1 MAKRIWVALLSVLF
15 VIGACAVEESGPAPT
30 ALTQDDLQAKLDAL
44 QAAHPETPGFAIA
57 FVLPD
62 GAMVSAATGVA
73 APDGRAM
80 TPDTPVRQASI
91 TKTFVAAALLRL
103 QEEGKIDLDQPLGE
117 VIDPEIDQLLT
128 GDGYDTRA
136 MTVRQVMMHNASL
149 GDHFYGEAYLNAVL
163 GDPGRVWTALD
174 QLTLMVE
181 IADPLGPPGEAM
193 VYSDSGYV
201 ILGTII
207 ERITGQRMGAAVAAL
222 LSFDAIG
229 LETVWWDEE
238 TAPPAGTL
246 PRAHQWLGDVDTFAF
261 NGTIDAFG
269 GGGIVAS
276 VEDIARF
283 YAALFAGEVF
293 DDPATLEEM
302 TNPPGNVS
310 TADYRLGLFP
320 GTVGD
325 HQAYGHSGFWGT
337 QATAVP
343 ALGLVYAG
351 VSLNGDGLPSLR
363 AVGHGVAA
371 TLSDGAD

>member
-1 MAKRIWVALLSVLF
+1 MANRFWVAWMAVLLGSS
-15 VIGACAVEESGPAPT
+15 ACTVDEDAPPS
-30 ALTQDDLQAKLDAL
+30 ALTADAL
-44 QAAHPETPGFAIA
+44 QASLDQIQTEHDGTPGFALAII
-57 FVLPD
+57 LPD

-73 APDGRAM
+73 APDGRPM

-103 QEEGKIDLDQPLGE
+103 QEDGKIDLDTALGD

-136 MTVRQVMMHNASL
+136 ITVRQVMMHSAGL
-149 GDHFYGEAYLNAVL
+149 GDHFYGETYQNAVL
-163 GDPGRVWTALD
+163 SEPDRVWTARE
-174 QLTLMVE
+174 QLALMVE
-181 IADPLGPPGEAM
+181 MADPLGPPGDAM

-201 ILGTII
+201 ILGTIL

-222 LSFDAIG
+222 LDFEAIG

-238 TAPPAGTL
+238 TTPPAGTL
-246 PRAHQWLGDVDTFAF
+246 PRAHQWLGDVDIHAI
-261 NGTIDAFG
+261 NGTMDGFG
-269 GGGIVAS
+269 GGGIVS
-276 VEDIARF
+276 SMEDVARF

-302 TNPPGNVS
+302 TNPPGNVP

-320 GTVGD
+320 GMVGD

-371 TLSDGAD
+371 TLSDEAE